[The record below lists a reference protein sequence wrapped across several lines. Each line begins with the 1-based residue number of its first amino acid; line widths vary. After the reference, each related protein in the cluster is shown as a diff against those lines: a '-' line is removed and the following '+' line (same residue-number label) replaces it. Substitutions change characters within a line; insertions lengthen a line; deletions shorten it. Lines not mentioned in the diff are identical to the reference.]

1 MNSLRITGPKQI
13 KAEHLVAMAVHIE
26 WLVTVLSPSNTFTL
40 FMKYFIRA
48 IANAKNK
55 SQRDA
60 LCLSS
65 WSCGMPVPAFHSC
78 RFGKDGCLST
88 RHTCFWF
95 PASILLFFN
104 KYRERKDKGRKE
116 RLIFPNKRDNL
127 ICEKS
132 DSLRRCIYY
141 TPLPPIST
149 TKQVK
154 KKKKKENNPRPTVT
168 PSLPQHQPLGQRNW
182 PRNSPVSGSLI

>member
-26 WLVTVLSPSNTFTL
+26 WLATVLSPSNMFTL

-78 RFGKDGCLST
+78 RFEKDGCLST

-95 PASILLFFN
+95 PPPPSSCSISIEIKKRQRKKGTLDLSKQKRHFDLWEIWFPSKMYLIPPPTPLAS
-104 KYRERKDKGRKE
+104 
-116 RLIFPNKRDNL
+116 PNK
-127 ICEKS
+127 
-132 DSLRRCIYY
+132 
-141 TPLPPIST
+141 
-149 TKQVK
+149 
-154 KKKKKENNPRPTVT
+154 
-168 PSLPQHQPLGQRNW
+168 
-182 PRNSPVSGSLI
+182 

>member
-104 KYRERKDKGRKE
+104 KYRDKEKTKE
-116 RLIFPNKRDNL
+116 EKNAWSFQTKETIWSVRNQIPFGDVFITPPFPPSAPPNK
-127 ICEKS
+127 
-132 DSLRRCIYY
+132 
-141 TPLPPIST
+141 
-149 TKQVK
+149 
-154 KKKKKENNPRPTVT
+154 
-168 PSLPQHQPLGQRNW
+168 
-182 PRNSPVSGSLI
+182 